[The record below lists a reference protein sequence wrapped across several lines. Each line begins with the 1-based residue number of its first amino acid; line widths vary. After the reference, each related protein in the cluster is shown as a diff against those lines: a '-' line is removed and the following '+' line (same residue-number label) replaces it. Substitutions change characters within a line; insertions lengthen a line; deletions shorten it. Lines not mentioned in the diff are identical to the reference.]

1 MKRTFYV
8 LVALAGMLCGCS
20 KVFVSHDYS
29 YNKNFKNYESY
40 MFIECERDTSYFC
53 SDIQEAIERQMR
65 AHGYRVANE
74 KPSLLI
80 NYAIF
85 YDRIRYQGF
94 NQPTLMEWIATEN
107 EDYTYNPTKYALR
120 KGTLMVT
127 LIEAE
132 TSEVV
137 WRGYAAGIFGK
148 ASSQKNYFKNIV
160 RTIFDQYPL
169 VINKDKVKKV
179 RT

>member
-1 MKRTFYV
+1 MKRRFYL
-8 LVALAGMLCGCS
+8 LVVLAGIALCGCS

-94 NQPTLMEWIATEN
+94 NQPTLMEWIATEKRGLHLQP
-107 EDYTYNPTKYALR
+107 DQVRA
-120 KGTLMVT
+120 
-127 LIEAE
+127 
-132 TSEVV
+132 SERYPDGDAH
-137 WRGYAAGIFGK
+137 RGRN
-148 ASSQKNYFKNIV
+148 Q
-160 RTIFDQYPL
+160 
-169 VINKDKVKKV
+169 
-179 RT
+179 